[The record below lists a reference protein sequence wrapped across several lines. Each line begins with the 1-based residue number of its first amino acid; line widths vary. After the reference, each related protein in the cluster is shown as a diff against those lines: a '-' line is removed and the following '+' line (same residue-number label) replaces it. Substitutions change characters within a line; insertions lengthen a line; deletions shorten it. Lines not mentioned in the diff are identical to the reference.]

1 MKIKI
6 TTRQASQR
14 LDKFLSNEILKIS
27 RNQVQKIIKQNKVL
41 VNNKDTTSHYM
52 LKAGDDI
59 KIKKNSEVLQPTSSQ
74 IIKTKQQILSHPK
87 MQYLADT
94 NEYFVINKPAGLI
107 VHGAPYIKETTLVDF
122 LVKKYPD
129 IKKVGEDSDRPGI
142 VHRLDKDVSGLIVIA
157 KTQECFNNLKE
168 QFQKRI
174 IKKEYTSLVHGQINK
189 DEDIINFPLKRS
201 RSGYKMSAVP
211 FTAKVNKFISD
222 EKTQE
227 LKKTFA
233 NAKQAF
239 THFDVIKRFVNYTLL
254 KIKNKTGRTH
264 QIRAHLAAYNRPIVG
279 DNLYGAKKIHIKN
292 EKLNFQR
299 IFLVA
304 DKLSFYDL
312 SGKKQTFKINLP
324 QELKNF
330 LEKIF

>member
-107 VHGAPYIKETTLVDF
+107 VHGAPHITETTLVDF

-157 KTQECFNNLKE
+157 KTQEC
-168 QFQKRI
+168 
-174 IKKEYTSLVHGQINK
+174 
-189 DEDIINFPLKRS
+189 
-201 RSGYKMSAVP
+201 
-211 FTAKVNKFISD
+211 
-222 EKTQE
+222 
-227 LKKTFA
+227 
-233 NAKQAF
+233 
-239 THFDVIKRFVNYTLL
+239 
-254 KIKNKTGRTH
+254 
-264 QIRAHLAAYNRPIVG
+264 
-279 DNLYGAKKIHIKN
+279 
-292 EKLNFQR
+292 
-299 IFLVA
+299 
-304 DKLSFYDL
+304 
-312 SGKKQTFKINLP
+312 
-324 QELKNF
+324 
-330 LEKIF
+330 